1 MSETIDAQTL
11 AATTTQEVAAEPT
24 TKENSYHDLPEWA
37 RRRMGELAE
46 QKRTASDRVSALEAQ
61 LNQYAQ
67 APAAAAPQSQDDV
80 MKMAKQIAQQEM
92 DQRQFV
98 ERMSSIEQAAK
109 KEFGDDYD
117 RSISNLSMAGVQSN
131 DFLRALAEI
140 PNPEKVLVYLGKSE
154 NVGDAVKIAN
164 MSPLNMGIEL
174 TKLSS
179 KAAKELSP
187 SKSRAPAPVADVDG
201 SSSARSSGGAEPPMT
216 DTVAWMEW
224 RRANARKKR

>member
-1 MSETIDAQTL
+1 MSELIEAQTQE
-11 AATTTQEVAAEPT
+11 ATTTPEVAPET

-46 QKRTASDRVSALEAQ
+46 QKRTAAEKAAALEAQ
-61 LNQYAQ
+61 LNQFSQ
-67 APAAAAPQSQDDV
+67 APAPAAPQEDV
-80 MKMAKQIAQQEM
+80 MKMAQQIARQELE
-92 DQRQFV
+92 QRQFV
-98 ERMSSIEQAAK
+98 EKMTSIEQTAK
-109 KEFGDDYD
+109 KECGEDYD

-164 MSPLNMGIEL
+164 MSPLQMGIEL
-174 TKLSS
+174 TKLST

-187 SKSRAPAPVADVDG
+187 TKSRAPAPVADVDG
-201 SSSARSSGGAEPPMT
+201 SSSSRSSGGAEPPMS

-224 RRANARKKR
+224 RKANARKKR

>member
-1 MSETIDAQTL
+1 MSELIEAQTQE
-11 AATTTQEVAAEPT
+11 ATTTPEVAPET

-46 QKRTASDRVSALEAQ
+46 QKRTAAEKAAALEAQ
-61 LNQYAQ
+61 LSQFSQ
-67 APAAAAPQSQDDV
+67 APAPAAPQEDV
-80 MKMAKQIAQQEM
+80 MKMAQQIARQELE
-92 DQRQFV
+92 QRQFV
-98 ERMSSIEQAAK
+98 EKMTSIEQTAK
-109 KEFGDDYD
+109 KEFGEDYD

-164 MSPLNMGIEL
+164 MSPLQMGIEL
-174 TKLSS
+174 TKLST

-187 SKSRAPAPVADVDG
+187 TKSRAPAPVADVDG
-201 SSSARSSGGAEPPMT
+201 SSSSRSSGGAEPPMS

-224 RRANARKKR
+224 RKANARKKR

>member
-1 MSETIDAQTL
+1 MSELIEAQTQE
-11 AATTTQEVAAEPT
+11 ATTTPEVAPET

-46 QKRTASDRVSALEAQ
+46 QKRTAAEKAAALEAQ
-61 LNQYAQ
+61 LNQFSQ
-67 APAAAAPQSQDDV
+67 APATAAPQEDV
-80 MKMAKQIAQQEM
+80 MKMAQQIARQELE
-92 DQRQFV
+92 QRQFV
-98 ERMSSIEQAAK
+98 EKMTSIEQTAK
-109 KEFGDDYD
+109 KEFGEDYD

-164 MSPLNMGIEL
+164 MSPLQMGIEL
-174 TKLSS
+174 TKLST

-187 SKSRAPAPVADVDG
+187 TKSRAPAPVADVDG
-201 SSSARSSGGAEPPMT
+201 SSSSRSSGGAEPPMS

-224 RRANARKKR
+224 RKANARKKR

>member
-1 MSETIDAQTL
+1 MSELIEAQTQE
-11 AATTTQEVAAEPT
+11 ATTTPEVAPET

-46 QKRTASDRVSALEAQ
+46 QKRTAAEKAAALEAQ
-61 LNQYAQ
+61 LNQFSQ
-67 APAAAAPQSQDDV
+67 APAPAAPQEDV
-80 MKMAKQIAQQEM
+80 MKMAQQIARQELE
-92 DQRQFV
+92 QRQFV
-98 ERMSSIEQAAK
+98 EKMTSIEQTAK
-109 KEFGDDYD
+109 KEFGEDYD

-164 MSPLNMGIEL
+164 MSPLQMGIEL
-174 TKLSS
+174 TKLST

-187 SKSRAPAPVADVDG
+187 TKSRAPAPVADVDG
-201 SSSARSSGGAEPPMT
+201 SSSSRSSGGAEPPMS

-224 RRANARKKR
+224 RKANARKKR

>member
-1 MSETIDAQTL
+1 MSELIEAQIQE
-11 AATTTQEVAAEPT
+11 ATTTPEVAPET

-46 QKRTASDRVSALEAQ
+46 QKRTAAEKAAALEAQ
-61 LNQYAQ
+61 LNQFSQ
-67 APAAAAPQSQDDV
+67 APAPAAPQEDV
-80 MKMAKQIAQQEM
+80 MKMAQQIARQELE
-92 DQRQFV
+92 QRQFV
-98 ERMSSIEQAAK
+98 EKMTSIEQTAK
-109 KEFGDDYD
+109 KEFGEDYD

-164 MSPLNMGIEL
+164 MSPLQMGIEL
-174 TKLSS
+174 TKLST

-187 SKSRAPAPVADVDG
+187 TKSRAPAPVADVDG
-201 SSSARSSGGAEPPMT
+201 SSSSRSSGGAEPPMS

-224 RRANARKKR
+224 RKANARKKR

>member
-1 MSETIDAQTL
+1 MSELIEAQTQE
-11 AATTTQEVAAEPT
+11 ATTTPEVAPET

-37 RRRMGELAE
+37 RRRMGEFAE
-46 QKRTASDRVSALEAQ
+46 QKRTAAEKAAALEAQ
-61 LNQYAQ
+61 LNQFSQ
-67 APAAAAPQSQDDV
+67 APAPAAPQEDV
-80 MKMAKQIAQQEM
+80 MKMAQQIARQELE
-92 DQRQFV
+92 QRQFV
-98 ERMSSIEQAAK
+98 EKMTSIEQTAK
-109 KEFGDDYD
+109 KEFGEDYD

-164 MSPLNMGIEL
+164 MSPLQMGIEL
-174 TKLSS
+174 TKLST

-187 SKSRAPAPVADVDG
+187 TKSRAPAPVADVDG
-201 SSSARSSGGAEPPMT
+201 SSSSRSSGGAEPPMS

-224 RRANARKKR
+224 RKANARKKR

>member
-1 MSETIDAQTL
+1 MSELIEAQTQE
-11 AATTTQEVAAEPT
+11 ATTTPEVATET

-46 QKRTASDRVSALEAQ
+46 QKRTAAEKAAALEAQ
-61 LNQYAQ
+61 LNQYSQ
-67 APAAAAPQSQDDV
+67 APAQAAPQEDV
-80 MKMAKQIAQQEM
+80 MQMAQKIARQELE
-92 DQRQFV
+92 QRQFV
-98 ERMSSIEQAAK
+98 EKMTTIEQTAK
-109 KEFGDDYD
+109 KEFGEDYD

-164 MSPLNMGIEL
+164 MSPLQMGIEL
-174 TKLSS
+174 TKLST

-201 SSSARSSGGAEPPMT
+201 SSSSRSSGGAEPPMS
-216 DTVAWMEW
+216 DTAAWMEW
-224 RRANARKKR
+224 RKANARKKR

>member
-1 MSETIDAQTL
+1 MSELIEAQTPD
-11 AATTTQEVAAEPT
+11 ATTTLEVAPET

-46 QKRTASDRVSALEAQ
+46 QKRSAAEKAAALEAQ
-61 LNQYAQ
+61 LNQYSQ
-67 APAAAAPQSQDDV
+67 APAQPAPQEDV
-80 MKMAKQIAQQEM
+80 MKMAQQIARQELE
-92 DQRQFV
+92 QRQFV
-98 ERMSSIEQAAK
+98 EKMSSIEQKAK
-109 KEFGDDYD
+109 NEFGEDYD

-164 MSPLNMGIEL
+164 MSPLQMGIEL
-174 TKLSS
+174 TKLST

-187 SKSRAPAPVADVDG
+187 RKSSAPAPVSDVDG
-201 SSSARSSGGAEPPMT
+201 SSSSRSSGGAEPPIS
-216 DTVAWMEW
+216 DTAAWMEW